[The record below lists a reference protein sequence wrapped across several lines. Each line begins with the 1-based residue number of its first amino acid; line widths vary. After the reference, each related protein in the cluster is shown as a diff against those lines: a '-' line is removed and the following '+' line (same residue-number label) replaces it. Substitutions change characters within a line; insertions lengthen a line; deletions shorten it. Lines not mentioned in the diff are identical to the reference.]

1 MISKNKNELR
11 LVFCLITHLNLKYM
25 PHIKRNNKE
34 TQLNDRRRERKLA
47 FFVIIE
53 NNYREKYRKS
63 R

>member
-1 MISKNKNELR
+1 
-11 LVFCLITHLNLKYM
+11 M